1 MEMLVKPAALQAL
14 ENADNP
20 FQSRFWAEV
29 KKTNGWD
36 PHAFTLSFAEAGF
49 GRDSDSI
56 DGSVMLVLTKSIFPG
71 AVIAYV
77 PFGPDLPQGG
87 MDTSEL
93 RQLTV
98 LLHRSINKKKLFLIR
113 FDFPWNSVVTLKT
126 VSRKSGSGRSA
137 RSPRLLSY
145 AIQPEATLLLDLAPS
160 LNTIYANFRKRAKRH
175 IAKGLQTFITE
186 VYPNPVPEKVF
197 SEWYDI
203 YRTTARRD
211 GFNPRS
217 ADYIQKMLSTSQYGS
232 NCSGCMLIAARQHS
246 RMVAG
251 SITLMS
257 KNIAVY
263 LFGASLRTDD
273 QQYSPSYLVQWQAIQ
288 EARRRGCRVYDFF
301 GISPSDASASG
312 KPHHLQSLSQ
322 FKQSFGGL
330 YAERPGT
337 WDVPLR
343 PFTYKL
349 FSMAEK
355 YRIRAA
361 RS

>member
-1 MEMLVKPAALQAL
+1 MEMLVKPASLQAL

-36 PHAFTLSFAEAGF
+36 PHAFTLFSADAGS
-49 GRDSDSI
+49 GGLSDSI
-56 DGSVMLVLTKSIFPG
+56 SGRVLLVLTKRIFPG
-71 AVIAYV
+71 AVIAYI
-77 PFGPDLPQGG
+77 PFGPDLPQGH
-87 MDTSEL
+87 MDTLEM
-93 RQLTV
+93 RQLTAH
-98 LLHRSINKKKLFLIR
+98 LQRSIIQKLFLVR
-113 FDFPWNSVVTLKT
+113 FDFPWNSVIT
-126 VSRKSGSGRSA
+126 RKDGSGTPGRDRS
-137 RSPRLLSY
+137 RLSPRPLSY
-145 AIQPEATLLLDLAPS
+145 AIQPEATLLLDLTPS
-160 LNTIYANFRKRAKRH
+160 LDTIYANFRKRAKRH
-175 IAKGLQTFITE
+175 IAKGLQSFRTE
-186 VYPNPVPEKVF
+186 VYTDPVPEEVF
-197 SEWYDI
+197 SDWYDI

-217 ADYIQKMLSTSQYGS
+217 AEYLQKMLSTANDDSKS
-232 NCSGCMLIAARQHS
+232 SGCMLIAARQHN
-246 RMVAG
+246 RMVAA
-251 SITLMS
+251 SITLIS
-257 KNIAVY
+257 KSIAVY
-263 LFGASLRTDD
+263 LFGASLRSDD
-273 QQYSPSYLVQWQAIQ
+273 QQCSPSYLVQWQAIQ
-288 EARRRGCRVYDFF
+288 EAKRRGCRVYDFF
-301 GISPSDASASG
+301 GISPADASVSG

-343 PFTYKL
+343 PLTYKL